1 MYPIFASEL
10 GRLLLLAIANT
21 SMVAPRNLMKRTAS
35 LHTRT
40 AKTATTTEEAKN
52 DSVRVR
58 DGYGEMLNLLSLKS
72 HAGD

>member
-1 MYPIFASEL
+1 M
-10 GRLLLLAIANT
+10 
-21 SMVAPRNLMKRTAS
+21 PRS
-35 LHTRT
+35 LQVREFLTK
-40 AKTATTTEEAKN
+40 AEEAKN